1 MDLGCLRPPEYPKVF
16 EAAAY
21 FIGFDSTSREEAPK
35 MTLKKLAVTCALG
48 SMVLVTVGATSI
60 RAQSHV
66 NSADPSLGAP
76 SVESTE
82 SHIGNLTGHATE
94 GKKVYRRYCI
104 GCHGPDGDGAGM
116 NAQWIDPKPRDFTE
130 ATFKCRS
137 TPTGTLPTD
146 DDLYNAIT
154 RGFATT
160 NMPQWQSLTPQQR
173 ADLIAFIK
181 TWSPRWAKEKPGTPL
196 SIPPETPITIE
207 SILQERELFQKLECW
222 KCHGPQGHGDG
233 PAAATLTDDKGNPI
247 RPYDFSSGSRFMCG
261 VTNQDLYRI
270 FMTGL
275 DGSPM
280 PSFADVVKPNEAWD
294 LVHFLRTLQPLK
306 TQEATHW
313 QTYRSAHGADIKP
326 IGPEAAVGAQ

>member
-1 MDLGCLRPPEYPKVF
+1 
-16 EAAAY
+16 
-21 FIGFDSTSREEAPK
+21 
-35 MTLKKLAVTCALG
+35 MTLKKLAVTFVLG
-48 SMVLVTVGATSI
+48 SMALVTVGATSM
-60 RAQSHV
+60 RAQSHI
-66 NSADPSLGAP
+66 NPPDPALGTP
-76 SVESTE
+76 SVDSTE
-82 SHIGNLTGHATE
+82 SHIGGLTGHAAA
-94 GKKVYRRYCI
+94 GRKLYIRSCI
-104 GCHGPDGDGAGM
+104 GCHGPDGNGQGM

-154 RGFATT
+154 RGFVTT
-160 NMPQWQSLTPQQR
+160 NMPSWRPLTPQER
-173 ADLIAFIK
+173 ANLVAFVK

-196 SIPPETPITIE
+196 TIPAETPITIE
-207 SILQERELFQKLECW
+207 SILHGRQLFQKLECW

-233 PAAATLTDDKGNPI
+233 PSADTLTDSKNNPI

-280 PSFADVVKPNEAWD
+280 PSFADVVKPEEAWD

-306 TQEATHW
+306 TQEAGLW
-313 QTYRSAHGADIKP
+313 QTYKAAHGADIKP
-326 IGPEAAVGAQ
+326 IGPDAVAGGQ

>member
-1 MDLGCLRPPEYPKVF
+1 
-16 EAAAY
+16 
-21 FIGFDSTSREEAPK
+21 
-35 MTLKKLAVTCALG
+35 MTLKKLAVTFVLG
-48 SMVLVTVGATSI
+48 SMALVTVGATSM
-60 RAQSHV
+60 RAQSHI
-66 NSADPSLGAP
+66 NPPDPALGTP
-76 SVESTE
+76 SVATE
-82 SHIGNLTGHATE
+82 QSHIGNLTGNAAA
-94 GKKVYRRYCI
+94 GRKLYIRSCI
-104 GCHGPDGDGAGM
+104 GCHGPDGNGQGM

-154 RGFATT
+154 RGFVTT
-160 NMPQWQSLTPQQR
+160 NMPSWRPLTPQER
-173 ADLIAFIK
+173 ADLVAFVK

-196 SIPPETPITIE
+196 TIPAETPITIE
-207 SILQERELFQKLECW
+207 SILHGRQLFQKLECW
-222 KCHGPQGHGDG
+222 KCHGPHGHGDG
-233 PAAATLTDDKGNPI
+233 PSADTLTDSKNNPI

-280 PSFADVVKPNEAWD
+280 PSFADVVKPDEAWD

-306 TQEATHW
+306 TQEADLWH
-313 QTYRSAHGADIKP
+313 TYKAAHGADIKP
-326 IGPEAAVGAQ
+326 IGPDAAPGGK